1 MLLALAHVTSGTLE
15 APVVT
20 RTQDES
26 MSRASFA
33 LETPRTCMRVWP
45 QSSKMRLMGC
55 GALRKRVPA
64 FKANSTLRTWDSG
77 QHIATTAWRLGL
89 YEASDLDMVDD
100 GHDKDIQARV
110 TPSAYHAGS
119 SRPRNIGRPEH
130 AHQAILLCHDM
141 RLLSEGSP
149 PPQLF
154 PCGYP
159 RARRSWM
166 LWGDPNQQAWSLYQ
180 GEGEG

>member
-1 MLLALAHVTSGTLE
+1 MPLGGMDRTSPCLSSSAREMGFSEMYCIRCGRGRWKRMICMLLALAHVTSGTLE

-26 MSRASFA
+26 MSREAFA
-33 LETPRTCMRVWP
+33 LETPRTCMLVWP

-64 FKANSTLRTWDSG
+64 FKTHSTLRTWDSG

-100 GHDKDIQARV
+100 GHDKDNQTQEPPTDNHTRS
-110 TPSAYHAGS
+110 TQPQK
-119 SRPRNIGRPEH
+119 NGRPE
-130 AHQAILLCHDM
+130 
-141 RLLSEGSP
+141 
-149 PPQLF
+149 
-154 PCGYP
+154 
-159 RARRSWM
+159 
-166 LWGDPNQQAWSLYQ
+166 
-180 GEGEG
+180 